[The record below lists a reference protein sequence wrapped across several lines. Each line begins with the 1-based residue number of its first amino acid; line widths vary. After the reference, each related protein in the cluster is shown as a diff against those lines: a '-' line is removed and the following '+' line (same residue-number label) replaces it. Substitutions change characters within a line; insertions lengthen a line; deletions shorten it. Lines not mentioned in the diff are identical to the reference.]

1 MAYRQAVRSSSRAGV
16 ESVRIPAMLKSSTLR
31 SVWIW
36 LAAFA
41 VLLSAIAPTIS
52 HASRSVRGVDLD
64 YISIC
69 TTSGMKWVDVKTG
82 ETLDTAPDS
91 AEVDNQ
97 PDRCDGCLSH
107 PHALLPHSFESSVQL
122 VLTQS
127 EKPFLFFHAPKRLY
141 AWSQANPRA
150 PPLV

>member
-1 MAYRQAVRSSSRAGV
+1 M
-16 ESVRIPAMLKSSTLR
+16 R

-64 YISIC
+64 YIAIC

-82 ETLDTAPDS
+82 ETLDTAPYS
-91 AEVDNQ
+91 AEVATQ

-107 PHALLPHSFESSVQL
+107 PHALLPQRFESTVQL
-122 VLTQS
+122 VLAQP
-127 EKPFLFFHAPKRLY
+127 EKPFLFFHAPKKLY